1 MVIGLPKFKEW
12 FADYADCYVIIG
24 GTACDEQLSEAGFVP
39 RATKDIDM
47 VLIVEALTANF
58 VERFWQFV
66 KQGGYARC
74 EQESERRNAYRFSKP
89 TDSAF
94 PKQVELFSRKADVL
108 TLPADMHITPI
119 PTEEGL
125 SSLSAILLNDD
136 YYHFTIQ
143 HSRLVDEVHIADVEA
158 LICLKAFAWLDNQAR
173 KQRGESVDAKNI
185 NKHKNDIFR
194 LLPLLPAN
202 YSIMLPDSIHADMQ
216 LFAEQIK
223 DNLPDAHTLH
233 EYGFAELSP
242 DFLYQTL
249 LTAFGI

>member
-24 GTACDEQLSEAGFVP
+24 GTACDEQLSEAGFVT

-47 VLIVEALTANF
+47 ILIVEALTAEF

-66 KQGGYARC
+66 KQGGYVRC
-74 EQESERRNAYRFSKP
+74 EQEAERRNAYRFSKP

-108 TLPADMHITPI
+108 TLPSDMHITPI

-143 HSRLVDEVHIADVEA
+143 HSQLSDGVHIADVEA

-185 NKHKNDIFR
+185 HKHKNDIFR
-194 LLPLLPAN
+194 LLPLLPAD
-202 YSIMLPDSIHADMQ
+202 SSVILPDSIHTDMQ
-216 LFAEQIK
+216 RFAERVK
-223 DNLPDAHTLH
+223 NDLPDAHTLR
-233 EYGFAELSP
+233 EYGYAEISP
-242 DFLYQTL
+242 EILLQTL
-249 LTAFGI
+249 LNVFKL